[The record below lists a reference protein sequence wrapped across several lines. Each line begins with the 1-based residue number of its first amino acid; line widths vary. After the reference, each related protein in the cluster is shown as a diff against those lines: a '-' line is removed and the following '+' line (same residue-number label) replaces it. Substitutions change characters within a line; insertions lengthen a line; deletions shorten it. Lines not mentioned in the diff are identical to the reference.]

1 MALHISLRFFCQTFR
16 GWTKHA
22 LIGPMNVSSFMPNP
36 LFCGSLVIHFFPS
49 NFTGTKHVTRVTR
62 VSPKCWNCFGFA
74 LFGGASLD
82 ESKMGT
88 PSRHINFPSCV
99 FFWQHCCSNPPP
111 LAPSLSPASVHLPH
125 SSRVEVSEPPKNR
138 LSILMF
144 VLLTWGKHIAQTI
157 TKVSCSHRGL
167 VDIVSCDPRWP
178 WASHDLYFSW
188 KSKGT
193 PPMPPTQE
201 IRPY

>member
-1 MALHISLRFFCQTFR
+1 MDKDKWFSIITY
-16 GWTKHA
+16 
-22 LIGPMNVSSFMPNP
+22 GPS
-36 LFCGSLVIHFFPS
+36 HFFAFFLPDLS
-49 NFTGTKHVTRVTR
+49 WMNEACLDRPYECLFIYAESAVLWKSCHSLFSLQLHGGTKQNKGDKGEPQVL
-62 VSPKCWNCFGFA
+62 KLFWFA
-74 LFGGASLD
+74 LFGGTLLGWIKNA
-82 ESKMGT
+82 
-88 PSRHINFPSCV
+88 PST
-99 FFWQHCCSNPPP
+99 P